1 MKPAALEVKKAQT
14 IEGIEASLD
23 TLLKASG
30 LEYNEP
36 NAPVKNP
43 AFRQYQ
49 TLLRIAGK
57 AKMLEGNLPSEVAST
72 ASPSAP
78 SSTEQTGQLDAETE
92 IKPDEAPVEEP
103 VITDKVQAE
112 QPKKKSKSK

>member
-23 TLLKASG
+23 ALLKAHG

-36 NAPVKNP
+36 SAPVKNP
-43 AFRQYQ
+43 GFRQYQ

-57 AKMLEGNLPSEVAST
+57 AKMLEGTISSEAAIPADPPAT
-72 ASPSAP
+72 
-78 SSTEQTGQLDAETE
+78 SSTEQTEQPIEAETE

-103 VITDKVQAE
+103 AE
-112 QPKKKSKSK
+112 QSKKKSKSK

>member
-14 IEGIEASLD
+14 IEGIEASID
-23 TLLKASG
+23 ALLKANG

-43 AFRQYQ
+43 GFRQYQ

-57 AKMLEGNLPSEVAST
+57 AKMLEGTISSEAAIPADPPAT
-72 ASPSAP
+72 P
-78 SSTEQTGQLDAETE
+78 STEQTEQPEAETE

-103 VITDKVQAE
+103 AE
-112 QPKKKSKSK
+112 QSKKKSKSK